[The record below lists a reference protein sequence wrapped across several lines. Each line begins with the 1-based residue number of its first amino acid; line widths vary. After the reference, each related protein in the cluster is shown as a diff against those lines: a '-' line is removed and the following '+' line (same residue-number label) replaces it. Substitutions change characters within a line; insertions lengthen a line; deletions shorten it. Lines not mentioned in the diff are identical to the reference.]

1 MPACLPTYLHACLN
15 ACLPAYF
22 ICTHAR
28 IPVCLHGPGC
38 LHACLPCFIKSLVSQ
53 YWTDNS
59 KSAVELNFDVFP
71 ISNYWILIL
80 NSDIK
85 ISAAHPSFFSR
96 QYNKDK
102 NIFFC
107 LQGLQFIAT
116 NPVSSFR
123 FYSTV

>member
-1 MPACLPTYLHACLN
+1 MPACLALLSPL
-15 ACLPAYF
+15 F
-22 ICTHAR
+22 
-28 IPVCLHGPGC
+28 
-38 LHACLPCFIKSLVSQ
+38 SQ

-123 FYSTV
+123 IYSTV